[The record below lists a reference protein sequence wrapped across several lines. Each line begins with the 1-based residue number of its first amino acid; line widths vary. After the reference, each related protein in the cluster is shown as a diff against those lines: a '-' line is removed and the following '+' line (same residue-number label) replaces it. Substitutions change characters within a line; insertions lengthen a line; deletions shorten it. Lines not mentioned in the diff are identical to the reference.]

1 MKFLIAGLGSIG
13 RRHLNNLLQLGEQ
26 DIVLYRTGQSTLPPA
41 ELESAGHQFPVETN
55 LAAALS
61 HRPDAVIISNPTAL
75 HLEVAIPAAQAGCH
89 LLLEKPVSHSLA
101 GIPDL
106 SRALQ
111 SSGGQT
117 LVGFQFRYH
126 PGLQKIAEILAAGAI
141 GRPLSV
147 QAHWGEFL
155 PGWHPWEDY
164 RQGYSARPELGGGVV
179 LTLCHPLDYLR
190 WLIGEI
196 EAVWAFT
203 GRTSDLELLV
213 EDTAEIGLRFANGA
227 LGTVHLDYNQRPP
240 SHHLEIIGTQGTIA
254 WKASNGQV
262 SVFQAGSSDWSQYP
276 APPGFE
282 RNDLFL
288 AQMAHFREVIA
299 GRSAPRCS
307 LQDGV
312 RALEIALAVLDSQAK
327 GELIRLPDPAQRSY

>member
-26 DIVLYRTGQSTLPPA
+26 DIVLYRTGQSTLPPP
-41 ELESAGHQFPVETN
+41 ELEAAGHQFPVETN
-55 LAAALS
+55 LAAALA
-61 HRPDAVIISNPTAL
+61 HQPDAVVISNPTAL
-75 HLEVAIPAAQAGCH
+75 HMEVAIPAAQAGCH

-101 GIPDL
+101 GISNL
-106 SRALQ
+106 YRALQ
-111 SSGGQT
+111 SGGGQT

-126 PGLQKIAEILAAGAI
+126 PGLQKIAELLVAGAI

-147 QAHWGEFL
+147 RAHWGEFL

-203 GRTSDLELLV
+203 GRTSDLELMV
-213 EDTAEIGLRFANGA
+213 EDTAEIGLCFKNGV

-254 WKASNGQV
+254 WKASDGLA
-262 SVFQAGSSDWSQYP
+262 SVFQAGSSEWSQYP

-288 AQMAHFREVIA
+288 AQMHHFREVIA

-307 LQDGV
+307 LPDGV

-327 GELIRLPDPAQRSY
+327 GELIRLADPVQ